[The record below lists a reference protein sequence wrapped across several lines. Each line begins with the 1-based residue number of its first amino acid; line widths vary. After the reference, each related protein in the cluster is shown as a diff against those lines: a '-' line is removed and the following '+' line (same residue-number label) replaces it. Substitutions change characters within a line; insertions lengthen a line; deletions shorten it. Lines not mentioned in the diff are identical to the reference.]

1 MKYFHVDVLIVQ
13 IRDQKFIWEKLRVF
27 VKRFVKIIDNGYSTV
42 ILRVDMDDRLEDI
55 RCDMDD

>member
-1 MKYFHVDVLIVQ
+1 MSMCLLCKSG
-13 IRDQKFIWEKLRVF
+13 IWEKLRVF
-27 VKRFVKIIDNGYSTV
+27 VKRFFKIIDNGYSTV

>member
-1 MKYFHVDVLIVQ
+1 MSMCLLCKSG
-13 IRDQKFIWEKLRVF
+13 IWEKLRVF

-55 RCDMDD
+55 RRDMDY